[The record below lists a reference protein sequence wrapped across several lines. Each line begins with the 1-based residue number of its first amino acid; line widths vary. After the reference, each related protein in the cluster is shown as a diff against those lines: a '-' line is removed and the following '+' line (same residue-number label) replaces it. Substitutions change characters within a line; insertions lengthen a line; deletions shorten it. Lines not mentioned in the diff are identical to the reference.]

1 MRTSPW
7 IRTLRRLALVPLAVA
22 GFAGAARAT
31 WSIILVD
38 RSTGEV
44 AIGCATCLENFDLQ
58 LWVPVMKVGLG
69 GGCSQSA
76 IDSTGDIRRAIWDG
90 LDAGDAPLD
99 ILKTIK
105 AFDGN
110 YYNRQIGIVDM
121 QGRAVSHTGGGCGA
135 WAGGVKNHVGSIIYA
150 IQGNVLTGQ
159 PVVDDAE
166 SAVINTPGDLAEKLM
181 AAMEAAQADG
191 GDGRC
196 SCSPAAPDSCGSP
209 PAGFDPTKDKS
220 AHCAFM
226 MVARIGD
233 VDGDC
238 NKTNGCS
245 TGTYFFDV
253 NIANQT
259 ASDPDP
265 VLQLR
270 AAFDAWR
277 QNQIG
282 RPDAILTTKAANPA
296 AAPGNGTAQA
306 SLDLTAIDWQ
316 GTPVG
321 HGGATL
327 TVKHSAASAGLARIG
342 TPVDH
347 GDGTYSI
354 PLTAGAGVGHDE
366 FEVVLDDG
374 ISKVTLYPFPT
385 FDETATLT
393 SDVASLSAAAGGT
406 ANLSLFGPALASP
419 PPYLVLCSASGTSPG
434 LPIGPVVL
442 PLNFDGV
449 VLLSFL
455 LRNSAHF
462 VNTDA
467 TLLADGTQSAQFVV
481 NAGEL
486 TPLIGYDLAFA
497 YFTRSPVTFASNAVL
512 VNVQN

>member
-1 MRTSPW
+1 MRTPTW
-7 IRTLRRLALVPLAVA
+7 VRTLRRLALTSLAVT
-22 GFAGAARAT
+22 GLAGAARAT

-44 AIGCATCLENFDLQ
+44 AIGCATCLENFDLE

-76 IDSTGDIRRAIWDG
+76 IDTTGDIRRAIWDG
-90 LDAGDAPLD
+90 LDNGDAPVD
-99 ILKTIK
+99 ILKTIMG
-105 AFDGN
+105 FDGN
-110 YYNRQIGIVDM
+110 FYSRQIGIVDM
-121 QGRAVSHTGGGCGA
+121 QGRAQTYTGGGCGS
-135 WAGGVKNHVGSIIYA
+135 WAGGVKGRQNKLTYA
-150 IQGNVLTGQ
+150 IQGNVLAGGCVIT
-159 PVVDDAE
+159 DAE
-166 SAVINTPGDLAEKLM
+166 SAVLNTSGDLAEKLM

-196 SCSPAAPDSCGSP
+196 SCSPVAPDSCGCP
-209 PAGFDPTKDKS
+209 PSGFDPTKNKA

-238 NKTNGCS
+238 TKTNGCS
-245 TGTYFFDV
+245 TGTYFFNV

-270 AAFDAWR
+270 TAFDAWR

-282 RPDAILTTKAANPA
+282 RPDHLLTTKTVTPA
-296 AAPGNGTAQA
+296 TAPGNGTSAA

-316 GTPVG
+316 GVAVG
-321 HGGATL
+321 HGGATV
-327 TVKHSAASAGLARIG
+327 TVKHAPQSAKLAAIG

-354 PLTAGAGVGHDE
+354 PLTAGAGQGRDV

-374 ISKVTLYPFPT
+374 ISPVTLYPFPT

-406 ANLSLFGPALASP
+406 ANLGLLGPALTNP
-419 PPYLVLCSASGTSPG
+419 PPYLLLASASGTTPG

-449 VLLSFL
+449 VVLSFV
-455 LRNSAHF
+455 LRNSAQF
-462 VNTDA
+462 VNTDG
-467 TLLADGTQSAQFVV
+467 TLLPDGTQAAQFVAAA
-481 NAGEL
+481 NEL

-512 VNVQN
+512 VNVTN